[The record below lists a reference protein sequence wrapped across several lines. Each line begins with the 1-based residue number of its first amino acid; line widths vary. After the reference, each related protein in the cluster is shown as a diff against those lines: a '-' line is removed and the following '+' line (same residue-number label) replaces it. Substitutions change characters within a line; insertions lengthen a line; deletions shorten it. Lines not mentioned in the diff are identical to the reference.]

1 MNINELLIKT
11 EEYLDG
17 DITEQNKSLGSMLL
31 RELIK
36 IEEDD
41 SYIVPSSVMRSLID
55 SFDIYSEY
63 WVKYFFKY
71 WDSNLE
77 KIENPFK

>member
-41 SYIVPSSVMRSLID
+41 SYIVP
-55 SFDIYSEY
+55 
-63 WVKYFFKY
+63 
-71 WDSNLE
+71 
-77 KIENPFK
+77 